1 MTLFSI
7 LLLGLL
13 LLLVLAVSA
22 GVLQLRR
29 QAVAFEAVAEAAGS
43 LVDAKVLEAER
54 DARLVLR
61 AVEESERFQR
71 EEEETKPD
79 LPRPLLAPCSR
90 CGLMMSLCH
99 CKRAS

>member
-13 LLLVLAVSA
+13 SMLVLAVSA

-29 QAVAFEAVAEAAGS
+29 QAVGLEALAEAAGS
-43 LVDAKVLEAER
+43 LVDAKVSEAER
-54 DARLVLR
+54 DAQMLR

-79 LPRPLLAPCSR
+79 HPRPLLASCSR
-90 CGLMMSLCH
+90 CGLTIGLCH